1 MRRPDPIERIKHV
14 AATSAALIFRGWW
27 HQVVGAEVADDV
39 AVLFVV
45 VGQIAD
51 QNRGAR
57 LGTSRCVT
65 RCCRRPNHLD
75 GVRIGE
81 GVVDWR
87 EPNAWFERD

>member
-1 MRRPDPIERIKHV
+1 
-14 AATSAALIFRGWW
+14 
-27 HQVVGAEVADDV
+27 
-39 AVLFVV
+39 

-57 LGTSRCVT
+57 LGTSWCVT
-65 RCCRRPNHLD
+65 RRCRRRNHLH

-87 EPNAWFERD
+87 KPNAWFDRG